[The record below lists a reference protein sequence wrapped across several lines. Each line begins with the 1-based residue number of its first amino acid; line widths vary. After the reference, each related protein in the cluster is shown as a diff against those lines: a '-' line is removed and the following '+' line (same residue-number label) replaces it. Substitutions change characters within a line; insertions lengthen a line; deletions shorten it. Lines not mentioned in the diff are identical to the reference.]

1 VSVSIATAKQCV
13 NLFRS
18 ETPLH
23 EKAHLAAAF
32 PEIPGG
38 VVGTEPFLPYL
49 FEQFLPARGVELQ
62 AIIDQGIVD
71 AAFVQF
77 RADPQ
82 RPLAALEA
90 RMCE

>member
-1 VSVSIATAKQCV
+1 MAAKQRAD
-13 NLFRS
+13 LIRG
-18 ETPLH
+18 EPALL

-38 VVGTEPFLPYL
+38 GGTEPFLPYL

-71 AAFVQF
+71 AALVQF